1 MKKVSWLISRYLL
14 GAVVPYFLFSWV
26 LLTVILFLQQASRYS
41 ELFFNVNIPSGLVWQ
56 LMIGLIPNVLA
67 FTCPMAVLVG
77 TIIGLSK
84 MQGDSELTAI
94 RAAGVGNIQIA
105 IPIALLGI
113 ALSLFA
119 LFVNLK
125 GVPFAAALVR
135 EVAMRSAISKFES
148 PIEPGVFYSE
158 IEDFT
163 ILARDTDPQTG
174 YLKSVF
180 ISQKDPANG
189 VYRLITSDIG
199 RIEIAGEST
208 ELVLENAAVITIP
221 EAENGG
227 KYAFERIKDI
237 RVALKT
243 KRAELL
249 DRLAN
254 AVRLPDELGLGDLS
268 DVAATAEGKTRT
280 EAQIILFRRFVMSL
294 APLIFCLLGTVMVL
308 RFRRGGRGF
317 GIVLALGALI
327 GYYLIAF
334 SGEQLARAGALP
346 VAIAS
351 LLPVAASLA
360 AMLWLAYSPKFRIA
374 ESISNFAA
382 LRIEQIKGRSGGLSF
397 KNRLVDVT
405 SGLRDFDISASVAWY
420 FLLATSFLL
429 IVFLIFTA
437 FDTWRFA
444 STVENG
450 GWMLTKYL
458 TFLIPFAYLQ
468 IAPSAA
474 MIAVLAAYSIKSRNN
489 ELVTWAAAGQSMFR
503 LLMPSLGLA
512 LVLGAAD
519 FAVQET
525 LAPRANQVQDNVRSE
540 LRSGGKP
547 IQPKR
552 LWTTEGKYIFSY
564 ILGPPKREPSASDNE
579 KGRAYDEI
587 KGNPDDRS
595 ANKVESSRPN
605 PKYGASDNDI
615 DRRRR
620 PLDSGSAVSDI
631 IVLEFLGDRTNL
643 QTVYRARAGSFD
655 GSTVKLQGVMAVS
668 RGVDSLT
675 EASKREVELPARFD
689 PFRNVGG
696 KPNHLSVLEL
706 EESAKAASAESEH
719 FAYSVGVQ
727 KRFASL
733 FVPLVVVLFSVP
745 WGISLRRTPMVS
757 SLSIAVALWLVFI
770 GVTNVFEQY
779 GTSGSLTPFVAV
791 WAPVLGFAT
800 LGIYLISRIRT

>member
-1 MKKVSWLISRYLL
+1 MKRVSWLISRYLL

-41 ELFFNVNIPSGLVWQ
+41 ELFFNVNIPSSLVWQ
-56 LMIGLIPNVLA
+56 LMIGLIPNVIA

-94 RAAGVGNIQIA
+94 RAAGVGNLQIA
-105 IPIALLGI
+105 VPIVVLGVV
-113 ALSLFA
+113 LSLFA
-119 LFVNLK
+119 LFVNIK

-148 PIEPGVFYSE
+148 PIEPGIFYSE
-158 IEDFT
+158 IEGFT
-163 ILARDTDPQTG
+163 ILARDTDPQSG

-180 ISQKDPANG
+180 ISQKDPVNG

-199 RIEIAGEST
+199 RIEIAGEAT

-221 EAENGG
+221 EAETGG

-254 AVRLPDELGLGDLS
+254 AVRLPDELGLEDLT

-294 APLIFCLLGTVMVL
+294 TPLIFCLLGTIMVL

-351 LLPVAASLA
+351 LLPLAASIA
-360 AMLWLAYSPKFRIA
+360 AMLWLAYGPRFSVA
-374 ESISNFAA
+374 ESISAFVAS
-382 LRIEQIKGRSGGLSF
+382 RFEQIKGRSGGLSF

-405 SGLRDFDISASVAWY
+405 SGLRDFDIAASVAWY
-420 FLLATSFLL
+420 FLLSTAFLL

-444 STVENG
+444 STVDNG

-458 TFLIPFAYLQ
+458 TFLVPFAYLQ
-468 IAPSAA
+468 IAPSSA
-474 MIAVLAAYSIKSRNN
+474 MIAVLATYAIKSRNN

-503 LLMPSLGLA
+503 LLMPCLALA
-512 LVLGAAD
+512 LVLGVAD

-525 LAPRANQVQDNVRSE
+525 VAPRANQIQDDVRAE

-547 IQPKR
+547 VPQKR

-564 ILGPPKREPSASDNE
+564 VLGRPERQGSESDNKKGSGRSSGPGLLVDKDGVANSRDEYVASDNVKPE
-579 KGRAYDEI
+579 D
-587 KGNPDDRS
+587 
-595 ANKVESSRPN
+595 PN
-605 PKYGASDNDI
+605 SI
-615 DRRRR
+615 DY
-620 PLDSGSAVSDI
+620 SSAVSDV
-631 IVLEFLGDRTNL
+631 IVLEFSGDKTNL
-643 QTVYRARAGSFD
+643 QTVYRADSGSFD
-655 GSTVKLQGVMAVS
+655 GSKVKLESVVAVS
-668 RGVDSLT
+668 RGADSLS
-675 EASKREVELPARFD
+675 ESPKREVELSAEFD

-706 EESAKAASAESEH
+706 EESADAASAESEQY
-719 FAYSVGVQ
+719 AYSVGVQ
-727 KRFASL
+727 KRIASL
-733 FVPLVVVLFSVP
+733 FVPLIVVLFSVP
-745 WGISLRRTPMVS
+745 WGISLRRAPMVS
-757 SLSIAVALWLVFI
+757 SLSIAVGLWLLFI
-770 GVTNVFEQY
+770 GLTNVFEQY
-779 GTSGSLTPFVAV
+779 GSSGSLPPFIAV

>member
-1 MKKVSWLISRYLL
+1 MKRVSWLISRYLL

-41 ELFFNVNIPSGLVWQ
+41 ELFFNVNIPSGLIWQ
-56 LMIGLIPNVLA
+56 LMIGLIPNVIA

-84 MQGDSELTAI
+84 LQGDSELTAI
-94 RAAGVGNIQIA
+94 RAAGVGNVQIA
-105 IPIALLGI
+105 VPIVVLGI
-113 ALSLFA
+113 VLSLFA
-119 LFVNLK
+119 LFVNIK

-148 PIEPGVFYSE
+148 PVEPGIFYTE
-158 IEDFT
+158 IDGFT
-163 ILARDTDPQTG
+163 ILARDSDPQTG
-174 YLKSVF
+174 YLKRVF
-180 ISQKDPANG
+180 ISQLDTPNG

-221 EAENGG
+221 EAETGG

-249 DRLAN
+249 SRLAN
-254 AVRLPDELGLGDLS
+254 AVRLPDELGLDDLT
-268 DVAATAEGKTRT
+268 DVAANAEGKTRT
-280 EAQIILFRRFVMSL
+280 EAQIVLFRRFVMSL
-294 APLIFCLLGTVMVL
+294 TPFIFCLLGMIMVL

-317 GIVLALGALI
+317 GIALALAALI
-327 GYYLIAF
+327 GYYLVAF
-334 SGEQLARAGALP
+334 SGEQLARTGVLP
-346 VAIAS
+346 VPIAS
-351 LLPVAASLA
+351 LLPFIASIA
-360 AMLWLAYSPKFRIA
+360 AMVWLAYSPKLHFA
-374 ESISNFAA
+374 ESISNFVASR
-382 LRIEQIKGRSGGLSF
+382 LEKMKGRSSGLSL

-405 SGLRDFDISASVAWY
+405 SGLRDFDITASVAWY
-420 FLLATSFLL
+420 FLFSTAFLL

-474 MIAVLAAYSIKSRNN
+474 MIAVLAAYAIKSRNN

-503 LLMPSLGLA
+503 LLLPCLA
-512 LVLGAAD
+512 LAILLGIAD

-525 LAPRANQVQDNVRSE
+525 IAPRANQIQDEVRAE
-540 LRSGGKP
+540 LRSGGK
-547 IQPKR
+547 QVQQKR

-564 ILGPPKREPSASDNE
+564 VLGSSRKDSSASDNE
-579 KGRAYDEI
+579 NA
-587 KGNPDDRS
+587 NRS
-595 ANKVESSRPN
+595 TTDLASPQGGISGDGDGSNYR
-605 PKYGASDNDI
+605 ASDNERDKQNESV
-615 DRRRR
+615 DLRTRV
-620 PLDSGSAVSDI
+620 GDI
-631 IVLEFLGDRTNL
+631 IVLEFSGDRESL
-643 QTVYRARAGSFD
+643 QTVYRARAGKFE
-655 GSTVKLQGVMAVS
+655 GSKVELEDVVAVS
-668 RGVDSLT
+668 RDSERLNET
-675 EASKREVELPARFD
+675 PMREVELSAKFD

-706 EESAKAASAESEH
+706 AESAKAASAESEQY
-719 FAYSVGVQ
+719 AYSVGVQ

-733 FVPLVVVLFSVP
+733 FIPLIIVLFSAP
-745 WGISLRRTPMVS
+745 WGISLRRAPMVS
-757 SLSIAVALWLVFI
+757 SLSVAVGLWLLFI

-779 GTSGSLTPFVAV
+779 GISGSLPPVVAV
-791 WAPVLGFAT
+791 WAPALAFAT

>member
-1 MKKVSWLISRYLL
+1 MKRVSWLISRYLL

-41 ELFFNVNIPSGLVWQ
+41 ELFFNVNIPSGLIWQ
-56 LMIGLIPNVLA
+56 LMIGLIPNVIA

-84 MQGDSELTAI
+84 LQGDSELTAI
-94 RAAGVGNIQIA
+94 RAAGVGNVQIA
-105 IPIALLGI
+105 VPIVVLGI
-113 ALSLFA
+113 VLSLFA
-119 LFVNLK
+119 LFVNIK

-148 PIEPGVFYSE
+148 PIEPGIFYTE
-158 IEDFT
+158 IDGFT
-163 ILARDTDPQTG
+163 ILARDSDPQTG
-174 YLKSVF
+174 YLKRVF
-180 ISQKDPANG
+180 ISQLDPANG

-199 RIEIAGEST
+199 RIEIAGEAT

-221 EAENGG
+221 EAETGG

-249 DRLAN
+249 SRLAT
-254 AVRLPDELGLGDLS
+254 AVRLPDELGLDDLT
-268 DVAATAEGKTRT
+268 DVAANAEGKTRT
-280 EAQIILFRRFVMSL
+280 EAQIVLFRRFVMSL
-294 APLIFCLLGTVMVL
+294 TPFIFCLLGTIMVL

-317 GIVLALGALI
+317 GIALALAALI
-327 GYYLIAF
+327 GYYLVAF
-334 SGEQLARAGALP
+334 SGEQLARTGALP

-351 LLPVAASLA
+351 LLPLVASIA
-360 AMLWLAYSPKFRIA
+360 AMVWLAYSPRLRFA
-374 ESISNFAA
+374 ESISNVVTSR
-382 LRIEQIKGRSGGLSF
+382 LEQMKGRSSGLSL

-405 SGLRDFDISASVAWY
+405 SGLRDFDITASVAWY
-420 FLLATSFLL
+420 FLLSTAFLL

-444 STVENG
+444 STVDNG

-474 MIAVLAAYSIKSRNN
+474 MIAVLAAYAIKSRNN

-503 LLMPSLGLA
+503 LLLPCLA
-512 LVLGAAD
+512 LALLLGVAD

-525 LAPRANQVQDNVRSE
+525 IAPRANQIQDEVRAE
-540 LRSGGKP
+540 LRSGGKQV
-547 IQPKR
+547 QPKR

-564 ILGPPKREPSASDNE
+564 VLGSTRNDGSASDNE
-579 KGRAYDEI
+579 K
-587 KGNPDDRS
+587 P
-595 ANKVESSRPN
+595 SRPTAELASPRGGISGSEGDAN
-605 PKYGASDNDI
+605 YRASDNDKSKPSENV
-615 DRRRR
+615 DLRTRA
-620 PLDSGSAVSDI
+620 SEI
-631 IVLEFLGDRTNL
+631 IVLEFSGDRESL
-643 QTVYRARAGSFD
+643 QTVYRARAGKFE
-655 GSTVKLQGVMAVS
+655 GSKVKLEGVVAVS
-668 RGVDSLT
+668 RDSERLD
-675 EASKREVELPARFD
+675 ENPMREVELPAEFD
-689 PFRNVGG
+689 PFRNVSA
-696 KPNHLSVLEL
+696 KPNHLSIIEL
-706 EESAKAASAESEH
+706 SESAKAASAESEQY
-719 FAYSVGVQ
+719 AYSVGVQ

-733 FVPLVVVLFSVP
+733 FVPLIIVLFSAP
-745 WGISLRRTPMVS
+745 WGISLRRAPMVS
-757 SLSIAVALWLVFI
+757 SLSIAVGLWLLFI
-770 GVTNVFEQY
+770 GLTNIFEQY
-779 GTSGSLTPFVAV
+779 GISGSLPPVVAV